1 MGNLLRCLII
11 LLFPLT
17 LSAQQKVAAELF
29 ALKSERK
36 QKLYDLNLEI
46 APEGGENRMTT
57 EFRDTQGK
65 VVVTEKGVAAGDKF
79 VSYEIVRPQTGES
92 GRISVE
98 GDKIKFE
105 YQGADGKKK
114 SAEEKNK
121 GLLLCTSNF
130 GPFVLSNWSKFQNGE
145 SVGVRYAVWDR
156 LETVGFTIK
165 KVGESEVNGE
175 KLMELQMKPTSFI
188 IAALVDPV
196 HFWYS
201 EKDKNLR
208 VMKGRVPVKQMKGGK
223 WSDLD
228 AEVVYTKVQDS
239 VSK

>member
-17 LSAQQKVAAELF
+17 LSAQQKVVAELF
-29 ALKSERK
+29 GLKSERK
-36 QKLYDLNLEI
+36 QKLYDLSLEI
-46 APEGGENRMTT
+46 TPQGAETLMLG
-57 EFRDTQGK
+57 EFRDTLGK
-65 VVVTEKGVAAGDKF
+65 VVVTEKGAAAGDKF
-79 VSYEIVRPQTGES
+79 VSYEIVRSQTGES
-92 GRISVE
+92 GRITLE

-105 YQGADGKKK
+105 YEGADGKKK
-114 SAEEKNK
+114 SSEEKLK
-121 GLLLCTSNF
+121 GILLCTSNF
-130 GPFVLSNWSKFQNGE
+130 APFVLSHWDQFQQGN
-145 SVGVRYAVWDR
+145 SVSVRYAVWDR

-165 KVGESEVNGE
+165 KVGEAEVAGE

-201 EKDKNLR
+201 DKDKTLR
-208 VMKGRVPVKQMKGGK
+208 VLKGRVPVKQMKNGK

-228 AEVVYTKVQDS
+228 AEVVYTKVQS
-239 VSK
+239 AVSK

>member
-1 MGNLLRCLII
+1 MANLLKVFIVI
-11 LLFPLT
+11 LFPLT

-29 ALKSERK
+29 DLKSDRK

-46 APEGGENRMTT
+46 TPQGAETRMHG

-65 VVVTEKGVAAGDKF
+65 VVVVEKGAAAGDKF
-79 VSYEIVRPQTGES
+79 VSYEIVRSQTGEK
-92 GRISVE
+92 GRITLE

-105 YQGADGKKK
+105 YEGSDGKTKT
-114 SAEEKNK
+114 SEEKSK
-121 GLLLCTSNF
+121 GILLSTANF
-130 GPFVLSNWSKFQNGE
+130 APFVLSHWEEFQKG
-145 SVGVRYAVWDR
+145 SSISVRYAVWDR
-156 LETVGFTIK
+156 LETVGFTLK
-165 KVGESEVNGE
+165 KVGETEVAGE
-175 KLMELQMKPTSFI
+175 KLMELQMKPTSFV

-201 EKDKNLR
+201 DKDRTLR
-208 VMKGRVPVKQMKGGK
+208 VLKGRVPVKQMKNGK

-228 AEVVYTKVQDS
+228 AEVVYTKVQTP